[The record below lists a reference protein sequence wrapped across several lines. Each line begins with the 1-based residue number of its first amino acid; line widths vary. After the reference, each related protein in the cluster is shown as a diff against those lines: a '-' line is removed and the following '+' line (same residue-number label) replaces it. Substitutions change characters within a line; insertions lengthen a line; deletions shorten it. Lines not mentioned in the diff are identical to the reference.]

1 LPMAVSRGAVACAT
15 PAAAVP
21 RRSMLLSSAAAGAGK
36 LTSPPPV
43 LHANREHEHCIWL
56 IPFICYSLL
65 GIVLQSDPIR
75 LSTPKLK
82 LRASAGAAQAAAT
95 SFSSND
101 EAFAW
106 AKKDN
111 MRLLHVVYGVGDIDR
126 TIKFYTECLGM
137 KLLRKR
143 DIPEEKYTNAFLGY
157 GPEETNFAIE
167 LTYTNITGLTRTISE
182 QASVI
187 SASQLMMWRK
197 QLNS

>member
-1 LPMAVSRGAVACAT
+1 MAVSRGAVACAT

-56 IPFICYSLL
+56 IPFICHSLL

-75 LSTPKLK
+75 LMSTPKLK

-101 EAFAW
+101 EAFTW

-111 MRLLHVVYGVGDIDR
+111 RRLLHVVYRVGDIHK
-126 TIKFYTECLGM
+126 TIK
-137 KLLRKR
+137 
-143 DIPEEKYTNAFLGY
+143 
-157 GPEETNFAIE
+157 
-167 LTYTNITGLTRTISE
+167 
-182 QASVI
+182 
-187 SASQLMMWRK
+187 SARRP
-197 QLNS
+197 